1 MKRITLLLAAFI
13 LLACSKSEVKDP
25 VKKGDDDKDPVV
37 ESTIRVLSYN
47 IHHGAPAGTTAP
59 INLDNIAA
67 VIKAQN
73 PDLVA
78 LQEVDRNTNR
88 AGVDQAKVLGSK
100 LGMHYY
106 FSKSINYQNGE
117 FGVAI
122 LSKYPIVST
131 ERLVLS
137 NKVAGGEQRTLG
149 VVTVEVPGLGKI
161 KLATAHLDLV
171 LGNREAQVHEINEYS
186 KKSEYPVILAGD
198 LNMTRFDPEFLP
210 LRAEFLLSCTSSC
223 PLTFPADKPTKEID
237 FIMLNTNAAKK
248 LTVDKYESITGKLE
262 SDHLP
267 LLGVISF

>member
-1 MKRITLLLAAFI
+1 MKNLKLI
-13 LLACSKSEVKDP
+13 LVALVFLSCSKEESTGNVKE
-25 VKKGDDDKDPVV
+25 KDKEEVV
-37 ESTIRVLSYN
+37 ETNIRVLSYN

-73 PDLVA
+73 PHLVA

-88 AGVDQAKVLGSK
+88 SPVDQTKVLADK

-106 FSKSINYQNGE
+106 FSRSINYQGGE

-137 NKVAGGEQRTLG
+137 NKASGGEQRTL
-149 VVTVEVPGLGKI
+149 VVATVEVPGLGKI

-171 LGNREAQVHEINEYS
+171 LENRTAQVAEINEFS

-198 LNMTRFDPEFLP
+198 LNMTRLDPEFLP
-210 LRAEFLLSCTSSC
+210 LRTEFLLSCTNSC
-223 PLTFPADKPTKEID
+223 PLTFPADVPTKEID
-237 FIMLNTNAAKK
+237 FIMLNSNAAKK
-248 LTVDKYESITGKLE
+248 LTVTQYEAIKGKLE